1 MSTVL
6 FVGTNNGIL
15 FLKRFTGIY
24 GYIVG
29 AISTAT
35 TVTGDLIRFIILT
48 EIIAK
53 ISRITQLFNR
63 NSKID
68 GD

>member
-35 TVTGDLIRFIILT
+35 TVTGDLIRFVVIT
-48 EIIAK
+48 EII
-53 ISRITQLFNR
+53 SRVSAIIQVFKR

-68 GD
+68 